1 MVYIHLEN
9 KCSFYI
15 CTYITYICGKRLNNF
30 VALALSQMSVPT
42 HTYVNNILGL
52 IATIHVENDS
62 GRFGSKKTPSYVE
75 YVHTNYVITRVN
87 VENV

>member
-1 MVYIHLEN
+1 
-9 KCSFYI
+9 
-15 CTYITYICGKRLNNF
+15 
-30 VALALSQMSVPT
+30 MSVPT